1 VWQSS
6 PYRRGNF
13 YNNNNRSRS
22 RDSRGVRDPPAR
34 STAPDLCERIV
45 GLALRAKTN
54 AGSRDRWAHRSEM
67 REVES
72 DNSGNYNL
80 RDNRRQ
86 EDPSNSSVAASRA
99 GAHTVERQ
107 ENVRQYNQSP

>member
-1 VWQSS
+1 
-6 PYRRGNF
+6 
-13 YNNNNRSRS
+13 
-22 RDSRGVRDPPAR
+22 
-34 STAPDLCERIV
+34 
-45 GLALRAKTN
+45 
-54 AGSRDRWAHRSEM
+54 M

-80 RDNRRQ
+80 RDNRRP

-107 ENVRQYNQSP
+107 ENVRQYNQSPENQREEVKGSYERLEGGGGE